1 MECRRSPAAGELRLF
16 PSAFFPVEPRR
27 TLTASRPV
35 RAAANDRGPE
45 PPRPKPM
52 RARRPHA
59 PAVVDAVA
67 PPEPLRWPP
76 RVFPGL

>member
-1 MECRRSPAAGELRLF
+1 MDCRQSARTGELRLF
-16 PSAFFPVEPRR
+16 PAAFVPVEPRR
-27 TLTASRPV
+27 ALACSRPA
-35 RAAANDRGPE
+35 AAANDRGPE
-45 PPRPKPM
+45 PPRPRPT
-52 RARRPHA
+52 RARRPPA